1 MKRID
6 LNNYNRRDL
15 FNSFKDRDI
24 PYFSTTCNI
33 EIGNLKKFVKS
44 RNISFFVSLSYII
57 SVSVNRI
64 PQLRHRIIN
73 GELYEFKIVDPAYT
87 VFLEEDE
94 TFSFCDS
101 KFFEDFDTYYEY
113 AITRIEEIKNFPDQN
128 NADKNH
134 MFFITS
140 IPWFSFTSFVHP
152 YDKFYSSIPIITIG
166 KYFKQEDSW
175 LIPIAIQV
183 HHGVVDGFHVGKYY
197 GCLEEFCKNPE
208 VVLGKIKTS

>member
-1 MKRID
+1 MKKID
-6 LNNYNRRDL
+6 PDNYNRRGL

-33 EIGNLKKFVKS
+33 EIQNLKKFVKL
-44 RNISFFVSLSYII
+44 RNISFFVSFSYII

-64 PQLRHRIIN
+64 PQLRHRIID
-73 GELYEFKIVDPAYT
+73 GELYEFKIVDPGYT
-87 VFLEEDE
+87 VLLDDE

-101 KFFEDFDTYYEY
+101 KFFEDFHTYYEY
-113 AITRIEEIKNFPDQN
+113 AIARIEEVKNRPDQN

-152 YDKFYSSIPIITIG
+152 YDKLYSSIPIITIG
-166 KYFKQEDSW
+166 KYFEQGDSW

-183 HHGVVDGFHVGKYY
+183 HHGVVDGLHVGKYY
-197 GCLEEFCKNPE
+197 ACLEELCKNPE

>member
-1 MKRID
+1 MKKID
-6 LNNYNRRDL
+6 LDNYNRRGL

-33 EIGNLKKFVKS
+33 EIQNLKKFVKL
-44 RNISFFVSLSYII
+44 RNISFFVSFSYII

-64 PQLRHRIIN
+64 PQLRHRIID
-73 GELYEFKIVDPAYT
+73 GELYEFKIVDPGYT
-87 VFLEEDE
+87 VLLDDE

-101 KFFEDFDTYYEY
+101 KFFEDFHTYYEY
-113 AITRIEEIKNFPDQN
+113 AIARIEEVKNRPDQN

-152 YDKFYSSIPIITIG
+152 YDKLYSSIPIITIG
-166 KYFKQEDSW
+166 KYFEQGDSW

-197 GCLEEFCKNPE
+197 DCLEELCKNPE

>member
-1 MKRID
+1 MKKID
-6 LNNYNRRDL
+6 PDNYNRRGL

-33 EIGNLKKFVKS
+33 EIQNLKKFVKL
-44 RNISFFVSLSYII
+44 RNISFFVSFSYII

-64 PQLRHRIIN
+64 PQLRHRIID
-73 GELYEFKIVDPAYT
+73 GELYEFKIVDPGYT
-87 VFLEEDE
+87 VLLDDE

-101 KFFEDFDTYYEY
+101 KFFEDFHTYYEY
-113 AITRIEEIKNFPDQN
+113 AIARIEEVKNRPDQN

-152 YDKFYSSIPIITIG
+152 YDKLYSSIPIISIG
-166 KYFKQEDSW
+166 KYFEQGDSW

-183 HHGVVDGFHVGKYY
+183 HHGVVDGLHVGKYY
-197 GCLEEFCKNPE
+197 ACLEELCKNPE

>member
-1 MKRID
+1 MKKID
-6 LNNYNRRDL
+6 LDNYNRRGL
-15 FNSFKDRDI
+15 FNSFKNRDI

-33 EIGNLKKFVKS
+33 EIQNLKKFVKLRS
-44 RNISFFVSLSYII
+44 ISFFVSLSYII

-64 PQLRHRIIN
+64 PQLRHRIID
-73 GELYEFKIVDPAYT
+73 GELYEFKIVDPGYT
-87 VFLEEDE
+87 VLLDDE

-101 KFFEDFDTYYEY
+101 KFFEDFHTYYEY
-113 AITRIEEIKNFPDQN
+113 AIARIEEVKNRPDQN

-152 YDKFYSSIPIITIG
+152 YDKLYSSIPIITIG
-166 KYFKQEDSW
+166 KYFEQGDSW

-183 HHGVVDGFHVGKYY
+183 HHGVVDGLHVGKYY
-197 GCLEEFCKNPE
+197 ACLEELCKNPE

>member
-1 MKRID
+1 MKKID
-6 LNNYNRRDL
+6 LDNYNRRGL

-24 PYFSTTCNI
+24 LYFSTTCNI
-33 EIGNLKKFVKS
+33 EIQNLKKFVKL
-44 RNISFFVSLSYII
+44 RNISFFVSFSYII

-64 PQLRHRIIN
+64 PQLRHRIID
-73 GELYEFKIVDPAYT
+73 GELYEFKIVDPGYT
-87 VFLEEDE
+87 VLLDDE

-101 KFFEDFDTYYEY
+101 KFFEDFHTYYEY
-113 AITRIEEIKNFPDQN
+113 AIARIEEVKNRPDQN

-152 YDKFYSSIPIITIG
+152 YDKLYSSIPIITIG
-166 KYFKQEDSW
+166 KYFEQGDSW

-197 GCLEEFCKNPE
+197 DCLEELCKNPE

>member
-1 MKRID
+1 MKKID
-6 LNNYNRRDL
+6 LDNYNRRGL

-33 EIGNLKKFVKS
+33 EIQNLKKFVKL
-44 RNISFFVSLSYII
+44 RNISFFISFSYLI

-64 PQLRHRIIN
+64 PQLRHRIID
-73 GELYEFKIVDPAYT
+73 GELYEFKIVDPGYT
-87 VFLEEDE
+87 VLLDDE

-101 KFFEDFDTYYEY
+101 KFFEDFDTYYKY
-113 AITRIEEIKNFPDQN
+113 AIARIEEVKNRPDQN

-152 YDKFYSSIPIITIG
+152 YDKLYSSIPIITIG
-166 KYFKQEDSW
+166 KYFEQGDSW
-175 LIPIAIQV
+175 LIPIAMQV

-197 GCLEEFCKNPE
+197 DCLEELCKNPE

>member
-1 MKRID
+1 MKKID
-6 LNNYNRRDL
+6 LDNYNRRGL
-15 FNSFKDRDI
+15 FNSFKDRDV

-33 EIGNLKKFVKS
+33 EIQNLKKFVKL
-44 RNISFFVSLSYII
+44 RNISFFVSFSYII

-64 PQLRHRIIN
+64 PQLRHRIID
-73 GELYEFKIVDPAYT
+73 GELYEFKIVDPGYT
-87 VFLEEDE
+87 VLLDDE

-101 KFFEDFDTYYEY
+101 KFFEDFHTYYEY
-113 AITRIEEIKNFPDQN
+113 AIARIEEVKNRPDQN

-152 YDKFYSSIPIITIG
+152 YDKLYSSIPIITIG
-166 KYFKQEDSW
+166 KYFEQGDSW

-183 HHGVVDGFHVGKYY
+183 HHGVVDGLHVGKYY
-197 GCLEEFCKNPE
+197 DCLEELCKNPE
-208 VVLGKIKTS
+208 AVLGKIKTS

>member
-1 MKRID
+1 M
-6 LNNYNRRDL
+6 
-15 FNSFKDRDI
+15 FNSFKNRDI

-33 EIGNLKKFVKS
+33 EIQNLKKFVKL
-44 RNISFFVSLSYII
+44 RNISFFVSFSYII

-64 PQLRHRIIN
+64 PQLRHRIID
-73 GELYEFKIVDPAYT
+73 GELYEFKIVDPGHT
-87 VFLEEDE
+87 VLLDDE

-101 KFFEDFDTYYEY
+101 KFFEDFHTYYEY
-113 AITRIEEIKNFPDQN
+113 AIARIEEVKNRPDQN

-152 YDKFYSSIPIITIG
+152 YDKLYSSIPIITIG
-166 KYFKQEDSW
+166 KYFEQGDSW

-183 HHGVVDGFHVGKYY
+183 HHGVVDGLHVGKYY
-197 GCLEEFCKNPE
+197 ACMEELCKNPE

>member
-1 MKRID
+1 MKKID
-6 LNNYNRRDL
+6 LDNYNRRGL

-33 EIGNLKKFVKS
+33 EIQNLKKFVKL
-44 RNISFFVSLSYII
+44 RNISFFVSFSYII

-64 PQLRHRIIN
+64 PQLRHRIID
-73 GELYEFKIVDPAYT
+73 GELYEFKIVDPGYT
-87 VFLEEDE
+87 VLLDDE

-101 KFFEDFDTYYEY
+101 KFFEDFHTYYEY
-113 AITRIEEIKNFPDQN
+113 AIARIEEVKNRPDQN

-152 YDKFYSSIPIITIG
+152 YDKLYSSIPIIT
-166 KYFKQEDSW
+166 
-175 LIPIAIQV
+175 
-183 HHGVVDGFHVGKYY
+183 
-197 GCLEEFCKNPE
+197 
-208 VVLGKIKTS
+208 

>member
-1 MKRID
+1 MKKID
-6 LNNYNRRDL
+6 LDNYNRRGL

-33 EIGNLKKFVKS
+33 EIQNLKKFVKL
-44 RNISFFVSLSYII
+44 RNISFFVSFSYII

-64 PQLRHRIIN
+64 PQLRHRIID
-73 GELYEFKIVDPAYT
+73 GELYEFKIVDPGYT
-87 VFLEEDE
+87 VLLDDE

-101 KFFEDFDTYYEY
+101 KFFEDFHTYYEY
-113 AITRIEEIKNFPDQN
+113 AIARIEEVKNRPDQN

-152 YDKFYSSIPIITIG
+152 YDKLYSSIPIITIG
-166 KYFKQEDSW
+166 KYFEQGDSW

-183 HHGVVDGFHVGKYY
+183 HHGVVDGLHVGKYY
-197 GCLEEFCKNPE
+197 DCLEKLCKNPE

>member
-1 MKRID
+1 MKKID
-6 LNNYNRRDL
+6 LDNYNRRGL

-33 EIGNLKKFVKS
+33 EIQNLKKFVKL
-44 RNISFFVSLSYII
+44 RNISFFVSFSYII

-64 PQLRHRIIN
+64 PQLRHRIID
-73 GELYEFKIVDPAYT
+73 GELYEFKIVDPGYT
-87 VFLEEDE
+87 VLLDDE

-113 AITRIEEIKNFPDQN
+113 AIARIEEVKNRPDHN

-152 YDKFYSSIPIITIG
+152 YDKLYSSIPIITIG
-166 KYFKQEDSW
+166 KYFEQGDSW
-175 LIPIAIQV
+175 LIPIAMQV

-197 GCLEEFCKNPE
+197 DCLEKLCKNPE

>member
-6 LNNYNRRDL
+6 LDNYNRRGL
-15 FNSFKDRDI
+15 FNSFKDRDV

-33 EIGNLKKFVKS
+33 EIRNLKKFVKL

-64 PQLRHRIIN
+64 PQLRHRIID
-73 GELYEFKIVDPAYT
+73 GELYEFKTVDPAYT
-87 VFLEEDE
+87 VLLDDE

-101 KFFEDFDTYYEY
+101 KFFEDFDTYYKY
-113 AITRIEEIKNFPDQN
+113 AVARIEKVKNRPDQK

-140 IPWFSFTSFVHP
+140 IPWFSFTSFIHP
-152 YDKFYSSIPIITIG
+152 YDKLYSSIPIITIG
-166 KYFKQEDSW
+166 KYFEQGDSW

-197 GCLEEFCKNPE
+197 DCMEELCKKSE

>member
-1 MKRID
+1 MKKID
-6 LNNYNRRDL
+6 LDNYNRRGL

-33 EIGNLKKFVKS
+33 EIQNLKKFVKL
-44 RNISFFVSLSYII
+44 RNISFFVSFSYII

-64 PQLRHRIIN
+64 PQLRHRIID
-73 GELYEFKIVDPAYT
+73 GELYEFKIVDPGYT
-87 VFLEEDE
+87 VLLDDE

-101 KFFEDFDTYYEY
+101 KFFEDFHTYYEY
-113 AITRIEEIKNFPDQN
+113 AIARIEEVKNRPDQN

-152 YDKFYSSIPIITIG
+152 YDKLYSSIPIITIG
-166 KYFKQEDSW
+166 KYFEQGDSW

-197 GCLEEFCKNPE
+197 DCLEKLCKNPE

>member
-1 MKRID
+1 MKKID
-6 LNNYNRRDL
+6 LDNYNRRGL

-33 EIGNLKKFVKS
+33 EIQNLKKFVKL
-44 RNISFFVSLSYII
+44 RNISFFVSFSYII

-64 PQLRHRIIN
+64 PQLRHRIID
-73 GELYEFKIVDPAYT
+73 GELYEFKIVDPGYT
-87 VFLEEDE
+87 VLLDDE

-101 KFFEDFDTYYEY
+101 KFFKDFDTYYEY
-113 AITRIEEIKNFPDQN
+113 AIARIEEVKNRPDHN

-152 YDKFYSSIPIITIG
+152 YDKLYSSIPIITIG
-166 KYFKQEDSW
+166 KYFEQGDSW

-197 GCLEEFCKNPE
+197 DCLEKLCKNPE

>member
-1 MKRID
+1 MKKID
-6 LNNYNRRDL
+6 LDNYNRRGL
-15 FNSFKDRDI
+15 FNSFKNRDI

-33 EIGNLKKFVKS
+33 EIQNLKKFVKL
-44 RNISFFVSLSYII
+44 RNISFFVSFSYII

-64 PQLRHRIIN
+64 PQLRHRIID
-73 GELYEFKIVDPAYT
+73 GELYEFKIVDPGYT
-87 VFLEEDE
+87 VLLDDE

-101 KFFEDFDTYYEY
+101 KFFEDFHTYYEY
-113 AITRIEEIKNFPDQN
+113 AIARIEEVKNRPDQN

-152 YDKFYSSIPIITIG
+152 YDKLYSSIPIITIG
-166 KYFKQEDSW
+166 KYFEQGDSW

-183 HHGVVDGFHVGKYY
+183 HHGVVDGLHVGKYY
-197 GCLEEFCKNPE
+197 ACLEELCKNPE

>member
-6 LNNYNRRDL
+6 LNNYNRREL

-33 EIGNLKKFVKS
+33 EIGNLKKFVKLS
-44 RNISFFVSLSYII
+44 NISFFVSLSYII

-87 VFLEEDE
+87 VFLEDE

-101 KFFEDFDTYYEY
+101 KFFEDF
-113 AITRIEEIKNFPDQN
+113 
-128 NADKNH
+128 
-134 MFFITS
+134 
-140 IPWFSFTSFVHP
+140 
-152 YDKFYSSIPIITIG
+152 
-166 KYFKQEDSW
+166 
-175 LIPIAIQV
+175 
-183 HHGVVDGFHVGKYY
+183 
-197 GCLEEFCKNPE
+197 
-208 VVLGKIKTS
+208 

>member
-1 MKRID
+1 MKKID
-6 LNNYNRRDL
+6 LDNYNRRGL

-33 EIGNLKKFVKS
+33 EIQDLKKFVKL
-44 RNISFFVSLSYII
+44 RNISFFVSFSYII

-64 PQLRHRIIN
+64 PQLRHRIID
-73 GELYEFKIVDPAYT
+73 GELYEFKIVDPGYT
-87 VFLEEDE
+87 VLLDDE

-113 AITRIEEIKNFPDQN
+113 AIARIEEVKNHPDHN

-152 YDKFYSSIPIITIG
+152 YDKLYSSIPIITIG
-166 KYFKQEDSW
+166 KYFEQGDSW
-175 LIPIAIQV
+175 LIPIAMQV

-197 GCLEEFCKNPE
+197 DCLEKLCKNPE

>member
-6 LNNYNRRDL
+6 LDNYNRRGL
-15 FNSFKDRDI
+15 FNSFKDRDV

-33 EIGNLKKFVKS
+33 EIRNLKKFVKL
-44 RNISFFVSLSYII
+44 RNISFFVSLSYIV

-64 PQLRHRIIN
+64 PQLRHRIID
-73 GELYEFKIVDPAYT
+73 GELYEFKTVDPGYT
-87 VFLEEDE
+87 VLLDDE

-101 KFFEDFDTYYEY
+101 KFFEDFDTYYKY
-113 AITRIEEIKNFPDQN
+113 AVARIEEVKNRPNQN

-152 YDKFYSSIPIITIG
+152 YDKLYSSIPIITIG
-166 KYFKQEDSW
+166 KYFEQGDSW

-197 GCLEEFCKNPE
+197 DCLEELCKKPE

>member
-1 MKRID
+1 MKKID
-6 LNNYNRRDL
+6 LDNYNRRGL

-33 EIGNLKKFVKS
+33 EIQNLKKFVKL
-44 RNISFFVSLSYII
+44 RNISFFVSFSYII

-64 PQLRHRIIN
+64 PQLRHRIID
-73 GELYEFKIVDPAYT
+73 GELYEFKIVDPGYT
-87 VFLEEDE
+87 VLLDDE

-113 AITRIEEIKNFPDQN
+113 AIARIEEVKNRPDQN

-152 YDKFYSSIPIITIG
+152 YDKLYSSIPIITIG
-166 KYFKQEDSW
+166 KYFEQGDSW
-175 LIPIAIQV
+175 LIPIAMQV

-197 GCLEEFCKNPE
+197 DCLEKLCKNPE
-208 VVLGKIKTS
+208 VVLGKIMTS

>member
-1 MKRID
+1 MKKID
-6 LNNYNRRDL
+6 LDNYNRRGL

-33 EIGNLKKFVKS
+33 EIQNLKKFVKL
-44 RNISFFVSLSYII
+44 RNISFFVSFSYII

-64 PQLRHRIIN
+64 PQLRHRIID
-73 GELYEFKIVDPAYT
+73 GELYEFKIVDPGYT
-87 VFLEEDE
+87 VLLDDE

-101 KFFEDFDTYYEY
+101 KFFKDFDTYYEY
-113 AITRIEEIKNFPDQN
+113 AIARIEEVKNRPDHN

-152 YDKFYSSIPIITIG
+152 YDKLYSSIPIITIG
-166 KYFKQEDSW
+166 KYFEQGDSW
-175 LIPIAIQV
+175 LIPIAMQV

-197 GCLEEFCKNPE
+197 DCLEKLCKNPE

>member
-1 MKRID
+1 MKKID
-6 LNNYNRRDL
+6 PDNYNRRGL

-33 EIGNLKKFVKS
+33 EIQNLKKFVKLRS
-44 RNISFFVSLSYII
+44 ISFFVSLSYII

-64 PQLRHRIIN
+64 PQLRHRIID
-73 GELYEFKIVDPAYT
+73 GELYEFKIVDPGYT
-87 VFLEEDE
+87 VLLDDE

-101 KFFEDFDTYYEY
+101 KFFEDFHTYYEY
-113 AITRIEEIKNFPDQN
+113 AIARIEEVKNRPDQN

-152 YDKFYSSIPIITIG
+152 YDKLYSSIPIITIG
-166 KYFKQEDSW
+166 KYFEQGDSW

-183 HHGVVDGFHVGKYY
+183 HHGVVDGLHVGKYY
-197 GCLEEFCKNPE
+197 DCLEELYKNPE

>member
-6 LNNYNRRDL
+6 LDNYNRKEL
-15 FNSFKDRDI
+15 FNSFKDREV

-33 EIGNLKKFVKS
+33 EIQNLKKFVKLRS
-44 RNISFFVSLSYII
+44 ISFFVSLSYII

-64 PQLRHRIIN
+64 PQLRHRIID
-73 GELYEFKIVDPAYT
+73 GELYEFKIVDPGYT
-87 VFLEEDE
+87 VLLDDE

-113 AITRIEEIKNFPDQN
+113 AIARIKEVKNRPDQN
-128 NADKNH
+128 NAEKNH

-140 IPWFSFTSFVHP
+140 IPWFSFTSFIHP
-152 YDKFYSSIPIITIG
+152 YYKLYGSIPIITIG
-166 KYFKQEDSW
+166 KYFEQGDSW
-175 LIPIAIQV
+175 LIPIAMQV
-183 HHGVVDGFHVGKYY
+183 HHGVVDGFHVGKFYD
-197 GCLEEFCKNPE
+197 CIEELCKNPE